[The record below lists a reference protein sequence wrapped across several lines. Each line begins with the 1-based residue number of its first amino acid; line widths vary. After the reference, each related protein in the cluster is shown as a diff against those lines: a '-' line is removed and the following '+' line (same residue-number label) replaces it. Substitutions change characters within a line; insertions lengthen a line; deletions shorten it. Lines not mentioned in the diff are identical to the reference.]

1 MCYSSPEEKNKTIY
15 QSTNTQTACLAM
27 QLRFAAEQDPMVQ
40 SDDEITFGSS
50 HEASH
55 FEASL
60 IFLMYAVGRCLS
72 SCCIFRQF
80 RSVFVSAVKT

>member
-1 MCYSSPEEKNKTIY
+1 MCYSSAEEKNKTIY
-15 QSTNTQTACLAM
+15 HFKTQTACLAM

-60 IFLMYAVGRCLS
+60 IFLMYAVGCCLS